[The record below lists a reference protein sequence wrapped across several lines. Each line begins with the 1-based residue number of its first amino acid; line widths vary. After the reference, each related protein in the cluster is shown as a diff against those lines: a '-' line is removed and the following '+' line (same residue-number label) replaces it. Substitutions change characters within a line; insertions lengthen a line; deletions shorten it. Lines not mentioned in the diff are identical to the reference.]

1 MIGVMILFTLAGAVS
16 SIWLGTVALYISS
29 TMGWEG
35 LLTLP
40 PTELALYL
48 AATFGPLGALWLV
61 IGFFYIASQ
70 GQRQEQ
76 VLQTLASQARR
87 NAEQTEAQVRT
98 LIEMQAESRRRSML
112 GGMDLVIKDM
122 NGQAAL
128 LAERLGMVSEPEA
141 DGLWA
146 RTVSGDLWA
155 FSHAFLIRAA
165 AYPDFADML
174 AERLAGDMVCSGALQ
189 TFLRRYDQLSE
200 GFREN
205 EADRLM
211 RQVLEDGPLARLQV
225 LFADVNSRAV
235 RLRMDWAAATGV
247 WTEPEPV
254 VKADQAEVYPVPE
267 FHPPAGTVARAPGRE
282 SGDAPQPEPVPLS
295 AESAQL
301 SAGVAAIAAAA
312 AGLAVDRA
320 GTDLPDVPDGFG
332 DENQGAAHA
341 APDQRGPEDTA
352 RDLLRQFRQKD
363 DGGTPSGDA
372 APAGIT
378 EPDLPPAEEAAAPLQ
393 TSMSRLNDALRRLSS
408 DPAGE
413 GASAARPAA
422 QGDLPSTLPDPSAE
436 AARGD
441 EPASKS

>member
-16 SIWLGTVALYISS
+16 SIWLGTVVLYISS

-48 AATFGPLGALWLV
+48 AATFGPLAALWLI

-155 FSHAFLIRAA
+155 FAHAFLIRAA

-174 AERLAGDMVCSGALQ
+174 AERLAGDTVCSGALQ
-189 TFLRRYDQLSE
+189 TFLRRYDQLSD

-211 RQVLEDGPLARLQV
+211 RQMLEDGPLARLQV
-225 LFADVNSRAV
+225 LFADVNARAV
-235 RLRMDWAAATGV
+235 RLRMEWAAPTGA
-247 WTEPEPV
+247 WAEPEPV
-254 VKADQAEVYPVPE
+254 VMPDQAEVYPVPE
-267 FHPPAGTVARAPGRE
+267 FHPPAGAGGQAVSRE
-282 SGDAPQPEPVPLS
+282 GAEALQPDLS
-295 AESAQL
+295 APSPDSVQL

-312 AGLAVDRA
+312 AGLAVDRTVA
-320 GTDLPDVPDGFG
+320 DLPDVPDGFG
-332 DENQGAAHA
+332 DENQGAANA
-341 APDQRGPEDTA
+341 AADQRGPEETA
-352 RDLLRQFRQKD
+352 RDLLRQFRQKED
-363 DGGTPSGDA
+363 PAVKTVEGAAGADA
-372 APAGIT
+372 SATAEDAVAP
-378 EPDLPPAEEAAAPLQ
+378 Q
-393 TSMSRLNDALRRLSS
+393 SSMARLNDALRRLSA
-408 DPAGE
+408 DPG
-413 GASAARPAA
+413 A
-422 QGDLPSTLPDPSAE
+422 QGDLLSTLPDP
-436 AARGD
+436 AAAPGRGD

>member
-16 SIWLGTVALYISS
+16 SIWLGTVVLYISS

-48 AATFGPLGALWLV
+48 AATFGPLAALWLI

-155 FSHAFLIRAA
+155 FAHAFLIRAA

-174 AERLAGDMVCSGALQ
+174 AERLAGDTVCSGALQ
-189 TFLRRYDQLSE
+189 TFLRRYDQLSD

-211 RQVLEDGPLARLQV
+211 RQMLEDGPLARLQV
-225 LFADVNSRAV
+225 LFADVNARAV
-235 RLRMDWAAATGV
+235 RLRMEWAAPTGA
-247 WTEPEPV
+247 WAEPEPV
-254 VKADQAEVYPVPE
+254 VMPDQAEVYPVPE
-267 FHPPAGTVARAPGRE
+267 FHPPAGAGGQAVSRE
-282 SGDAPQPEPVPLS
+282 GAEALQPDLS
-295 AESAQL
+295 APSPDSVQL

-312 AGLAVDRA
+312 AGLAVDKTVA
-320 GTDLPDVPDGFG
+320 DLPDVPDGFG
-332 DENQGAAHA
+332 DENQGAANA
-341 APDQRGPEDTA
+341 AADQRGPEETA
-352 RDLLRQFRQKD
+352 RDLLRQFRQKED
-363 DGGTPSGDA
+363 PAVKTVEGAAGADA
-372 APAGIT
+372 SATAEDAVAP
-378 EPDLPPAEEAAAPLQ
+378 Q
-393 TSMSRLNDALRRLSS
+393 SSMARLNDALRRLSA
-408 DPAGE
+408 DPG
-413 GASAARPAA
+413 A
-422 QGDLPSTLPDPSAE
+422 QGDLLSTLPDP
-436 AARGD
+436 AAAPGRGD

>member
-16 SIWLGTVALYISS
+16 SIWLGTVVLYISS

-35 LLTLP
+35 VLTLP

-48 AATFGPLGALWLV
+48 AATFGPLAALWLI

-155 FSHAFLIRAA
+155 FAHAFLIRAA

-174 AERLAGDMVCSGALQ
+174 AERLAGDTVCSGALQ
-189 TFLRRYDQLSE
+189 TFLRRYDQLSD

-225 LFADVNSRAV
+225 LFADVNARAV
-235 RLRMDWAAATGV
+235 RLRMEWAAPTGT
-247 WTEPEPV
+247 WAEPEPAGL
-254 VKADQAEVYPVPE
+254 ADQAEVYPVPE
-267 FHPPAGTVARAPGRE
+267 FHPPSGAVGAAASRRAAE
-282 SGDAPQPEPVPLS
+282 SPQVDQAPLS
-295 AESAQL
+295 QDTVHL

-312 AGLAVDRA
+312 AGLAVERPTA
-320 GTDLPDVPDGFG
+320 DLPDIPDGFG
-332 DENQGAAHA
+332 DENQGAANA
-341 APDQRGPEDTA
+341 APDLRGPEDTA
-352 RDLLRQFRQKD
+352 RDLLRQFRQKED
-363 DGGTPSGDA
+363 PAPQA
-372 APAGIT
+372 AETGAD
-378 EPDLPPAEEAAAPLQ
+378 PDLPPVAEDGAPLHA
-393 TSMSRLNDALRRLSS
+393 SMSRLNDALRRLNG
-408 DPAGE
+408 DAAAD
-413 GASAARPAA
+413 GAASRPAA
-422 QGDLPSTLPDPSAE
+422 QGDLLSTLPDPA
-436 AARGD
+436 ADPARGD
-441 EPASKS
+441 DAASKS

>member
-16 SIWLGTVALYISS
+16 SIWLGTVVLYISS

-48 AATFGPLGALWLV
+48 AATFGPLAALWLI

-155 FSHAFLIRAA
+155 FAHAFLIRAA

-174 AERLAGDMVCSGALQ
+174 AERLAGDTVCSGALQ
-189 TFLRRYDQLSE
+189 TFLRRYDQLSD

-211 RQVLEDGPLARLQV
+211 RQMLEDGPLARLQV
-225 LFADVNSRAV
+225 LFADVNARAV
-235 RLRMDWAAATGV
+235 RLRMEWAATTGA
-247 WTEPEPV
+247 WAEPEPV
-254 VKADQAEVYPVPE
+254 VMPDQAEVYPVPE
-267 FHPPAGTVARAPGRE
+267 FHPPAGAGGQAVSRE
-282 SGDAPQPEPVPLS
+282 GAEALQPDLS
-295 AESAQL
+295 APSPDSVQL

-312 AGLAVDRA
+312 AGLAVDRTVA
-320 GTDLPDVPDGFG
+320 DLPDVPDGFG
-332 DENQGAAHA
+332 DENQGAANA
-341 APDQRGPEDTA
+341 AADQRGPEETA
-352 RDLLRQFRQKD
+352 RDLLRQFRQKED
-363 DGGTPSGDA
+363 PAVKTVEGAAGADA
-372 APAGIT
+372 S
-378 EPDLPPAEEAAAPLQ
+378 AAAEDAVAPQ
-393 TSMSRLNDALRRLSS
+393 SSMARLNDALRRLSADS
-408 DPAGE
+408 G
-413 GASAARPAA
+413 A
-422 QGDLPSTLPDPSAE
+422 QGDLLSTLPDP
-436 AARGD
+436 AAAPGRGD